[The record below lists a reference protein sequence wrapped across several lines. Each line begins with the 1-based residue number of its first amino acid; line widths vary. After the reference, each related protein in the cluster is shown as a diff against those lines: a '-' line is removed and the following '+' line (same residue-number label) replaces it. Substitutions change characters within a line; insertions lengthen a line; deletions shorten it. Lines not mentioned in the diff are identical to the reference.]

1 MCDPGAQTERRSVPA
16 LWSQDEDLQ
25 WLRCFMRKK
34 KVAEKWS
41 VKAGFVVYNDG

>member
-1 MCDPGAQTERRSVPA
+1 VRSGGTNGAALCSSVVA
-16 LWSQDEDLQ
+16 TDEDLQ